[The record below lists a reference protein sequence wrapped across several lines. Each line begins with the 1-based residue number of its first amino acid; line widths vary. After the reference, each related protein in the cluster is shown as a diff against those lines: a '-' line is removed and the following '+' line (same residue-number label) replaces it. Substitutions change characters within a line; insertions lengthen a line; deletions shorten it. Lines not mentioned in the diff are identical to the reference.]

1 MESDSVTQPNSLKAE
16 QIIVTVQTA
25 LRTCCAERE
34 NVLRLEYR
42 ICPFA
47 EGNWNGKSSCCEHRK
62 V

>member
-1 MESDSVTQPNSLKAE
+1 MRTRVKD
-16 QIIVTVQTA
+16 VTVQTA

-47 EGNWNGKSSCCEHRK
+47 EGNWNGQIQLL
-62 V
+62 